1 MSEAATMAA
10 WQPRG
15 PWAGIIA
22 PGPFGAT
29 GQAGISIA
37 TRDGLGIASLIAT
50 EGGHDALAAAVKPMG
65 LDLPATPRAVFA
77 NGHGLIWA
85 GPEQWLLIAESRDG
99 FAELLRD
106 LGAVAA
112 VSDQS
117 DGRATLR
124 LSGPKIC
131 DALAKGCM
139 IDLHPSVFPVGAT
152 ALTSIAYMGVHLW
165 RLADDPASGD
175 PVFEIAVA
183 RSMAGSFWSWL
194 SASVAEFGCL
204 ATTGRG

>member
-29 GQAGISIA
+29 GPAGVTIA
-37 TRDGLGIASLIAT
+37 TRDGLGIASVIVAD
-50 EGGHDALAAAVKPMG
+50 GGRDALAAVLKPMG

-85 GPEQWLLIAESRDG
+85 GPEQWLLIAEKREG
-99 FAELLRD
+99 FAERLRE
-106 LGAVAA
+106 LGAAAA

-124 LSGPKIC
+124 LSGPKIR

-139 IDLHPSVFPVGAT
+139 IDLHPAAFPVGAA
-152 ALTSIAYMGVHLW
+152 ALTSIAYMGVQLW
-165 RLADDPASGD
+165 RLADDAASGD
-175 PVFEIAVA
+175 AVFEIAVA
-183 RSMAGSFWSWL
+183 RSMVGSFWSWL
-194 SASVAEFGCL
+194 SASVAEFGCMV
-204 ATTGRG
+204 TTGRG

>member
-1 MSEAATMAA
+1 MAA

-29 GQAGISIA
+29 GQAGTSIA

-50 EGGHDALAAAVKPMG
+50 EGGRDALAAALKPLG
-65 LDLPATPRAVFA
+65 LALPATPRAVFA
-77 NGHGLIWA
+77 NGHSLIWA
-85 GPEQWLLIAESRDG
+85 GPEQWLLVAETRAG
-99 FAELLRD
+99 FAELLRG

-124 LSGPKIC
+124 LSGPKIR

-139 IDLHPSVFPVGAT
+139 IDLHPAAFPVGAA
-152 ALTSIAYMGVHLW
+152 ALTSIAYMGVQLW
-165 RLADDPASGD
+165 RLPDDAETGE
-175 PVFEIAVA
+175 PVFEIMTA

-194 SASVAEFGCL
+194 SGSAAEFGCMM
-204 ATTGRG
+204 TTGRG